1 MQCRIAEVRDSGSD
15 IYSSV
20 DVRAWPLIC
29 KLLSLSADLLSSEAL
44 CREIQL
50 QMCEEGTTRLA
61 KYQWLRGA
69 ADLLDKLGLQVQFDE
84 AAAFRER
91 SVLEPG
97 IYLTFN
103 STMLTVK
110 EREDVLKAALKRAP
124 QTLIRKVLSRL
135 DEDVDEQRKEKYE
148 DKLRMLHSLL
158 EKLDQDIRTCCKA
171 FFMLKWQMD
180 CVPCH
185 RERRAGTS
193 AGLRSHRG
201 RPKLRGAPKICSEP
215 VAIQRPSRRP
225 HV

>member
-1 MQCRIAEVRDSGSD
+1 
-15 IYSSV
+15 
-20 DVRAWPLIC
+20 
-29 KLLSLSADLLSSEAL
+29 
-44 CREIQL
+44 
-50 QMCEEGTTRLA
+50 
-61 KYQWLRGA
+61 
-69 ADLLDKLGLQVQFDE
+69 
-84 AAAFRER
+84 
-91 SVLEPG
+91 
-97 IYLTFN
+97 
-103 STMLTVK
+103 MLTVK

-158 EKLDQDIRTCCKA
+158 EKLDQDIRTCPKA